1 MSIQLEQD
9 ERGYLEQL
17 VRRPMKPT
25 RRQKA
30 NALLRLA
37 EGDTPEKAAQHAE
50 SRKRRSSRWPP
61 GTPRA
66 DWPASVWAASRRL
79 SSAWCGPASGFR
91 NTTCVTGRR
100 WGPLRRSLA
109 TTADQTIYVDGV
121 VADET
126 PATSRSGRHDRP
138 TAQKCRSC

>member
-37 EGDTPEKAAQHAE
+37 EGDTPEKAAQHAGIPKE
-50 SRKRRSSRWPP
+50 E
-61 GTPRA
+61 
-66 DWPASVWAASRRL
+66 VE
-79 SSAWCGPASGFR
+79 
-91 NTTCVTGRR
+91 
-100 WGPLRRSLA
+100 SLA
-109 TTADQTIYVDGV
+109 ARY
-121 VADET
+121 AE
-126 PATSRSGRHDRP
+126 SGL
-138 TAQKCRSC
+138 AGIGLGG